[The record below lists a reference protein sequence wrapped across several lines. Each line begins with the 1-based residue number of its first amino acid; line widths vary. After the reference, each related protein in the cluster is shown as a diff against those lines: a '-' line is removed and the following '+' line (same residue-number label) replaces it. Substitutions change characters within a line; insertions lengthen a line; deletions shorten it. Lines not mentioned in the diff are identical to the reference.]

1 MTNKLIIFSIIY
13 FICIISFPNIYAD
26 KIKNENNGNY
36 YEWIHFPY
44 IEWTDAKYR
53 AEVSNFHGIN
63 GHLATISDAT
73 ENRFVSD
80 MIWERHT
87 AWIGLTDREREGN
100 FKWVT
105 GEPLSYTNW
114 SQGEPSGTN
123 CHYCNN
129 NKNSNEDYVVMFGNN
144 GKWNDTTNGNIYY
157 GSYYAG
163 NKVAGYIVEYDVPT
177 LNPILNPENG
187 HYYDFIEMPGI
198 SWNNANNIVGILPQY
213 NGLTGHLV
221 TITSES
227 EQEFISDMLPEHERP
242 WIGLT
247 DKDSEGSFKWITGEP
262 LDYTYWNTNQPDN
275 YNNNEDYVH
284 LFGSESKWNDNNDNY
299 TYSSGFIVEFTSA
312 DLDPVLNPDNGNYY
326 QVNTITG
333 VSWDEANES
342 AKTKTHL
349 GVSGHL
355 VTITTQSENMFVK
368 NLVKDGTR
376 SWIGASDTEKEG
388 DFKWVTGEQSK
399 YTNWGNNQPDDHN
412 NNEDY
417 VEFLG
422 TTGTW
427 NDINTDDLI
436 TGYIVEFEI
445 PVQNPENGHFYE
457 FVSSD
462 NTTWYEAHN
471 AAQLSSFNGN
481 AGYLT
486 TITESSENKFVLD
499 LLEINEIAYIGLSD
513 VIENG
518 KYSWVTG
525 EGLSYTN
532 WGGLEPFAPDVNDF
546 IVIYE
551 SGGKWHAF
559 NDRLKMAVDGYI
571 VEYDP

>member
-1 MTNKLIIFSIIY
+1 MTSKLIIFSVIS
-13 FICIISFPNIYAD
+13 FICIITFPNIYAD
-26 KIKNENNGNY
+26 PIKNENNGNY

-53 AEVSNFHGIN
+53 SSVSNFHGID
-63 GHLATISDAT
+63 GHLVTISDAT

-80 MIWERHT
+80 MVWERHT
-87 AWIGLTDREREGN
+87 SWIGLTDREQEGN

-105 GEPLSYTNW
+105 DEPLSYTNW
-114 SQGEPSGTN
+114 DQGEPSGTN
-123 CHYCNN
+123 CQHCNN
-129 NKNSNEDYVVMFGNN
+129 NQNAHEDYVLMFGSN
-144 GKWNDTTNGNIYY
+144 GKWNDITNGNIYY
-157 GSYYAG
+157 GDYYAG
-163 NKVAGYIVEYDVPT
+163 KTAAGYIVEYDVPT

-187 HYYDFIEMPGI
+187 HYYDFIEIPGI
-198 SWNNANNIVGILPQY
+198 SWNNSNNIVGILPQY
-213 NGLTGHLV
+213 NGLTGHLA

-227 EQEFISDMLPEHERP
+227 EQEFISGMLTEQERP

-326 QVNTITG
+326 QVNTVTE
-333 VSWDEANES
+333 VSWEEANES
-342 AKTKTHL
+342 AEIKTHL

-376 SWIGASDTEKEG
+376 SWIGASDSEKEG
-388 DFKWVTGEQSK
+388 DFKWVTEEQSK

-445 PVQNPENGHFYE
+445 PDQNPENGHFYE

-462 NTTWYEAHN
+462 NTTWYDAHN

-481 AGYLT
+481 AGHLT
-486 TITESSENKFVLD
+486 TITDSSENKFVLN
-499 LLEINEIAYIGLSD
+499 LLEKNTIAYIGLSD
-513 VIENG
+513 VIDNG

-532 WGGLEPFAPDVNDF
+532 WGGLEPFFPDTNDF
-546 IVIYE
+546 VIIYE
-551 SGGKWHAF
+551 STGKWHAF
-559 NDRLKMAVDGYI
+559 NDRLKMVVDGYI